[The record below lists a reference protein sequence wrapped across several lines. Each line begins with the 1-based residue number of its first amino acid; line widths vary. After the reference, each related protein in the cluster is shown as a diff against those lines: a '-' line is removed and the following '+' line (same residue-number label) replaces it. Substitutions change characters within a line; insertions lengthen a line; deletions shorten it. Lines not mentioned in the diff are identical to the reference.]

1 MNVIKLDKLKKQI
14 CQILFSVFRIFFFL
28 TIAYVIILPFFSMV
42 SYALRPVEQ
51 YYDTS
56 VVWVPKSITWDNI
69 KQAFDQLDYLTGL
82 KNTVLIEVVS
92 ALITTCMCSL
102 TAYGFSRFEFKF
114 KKVLNFILLL
124 TIFIPTPMIIVS
136 LYENF
141 SNFDVLG
148 IISLINKITGSDI
161 RVNLLNTA
169 WTFYLPS
176 LFSMGL
182 RSGLCIFIYMQL
194 FKSLPKELEEAAAV
208 DGAGPLRTFFNIIV
222 PSSSVAFVTVAVLSI
237 IWHWNDYYLCVMY
250 FNKDYPLTV
259 SLKTVLES
267 TKTNAVLLQMSSCLL
282 FIAPLMVFYAII
294 QRRFIQS
301 IDRVGITG

>member
-1 MNVIKLDKLKKQI
+1 MKNINLARVKKRT
-14 CQILFSVFRIFFFL
+14 LSAMFSIFRIFFFL
-28 TIAYVIILPFFSMV
+28 TVAYVIILPFFSMI
-42 SYALRPVEQ
+42 SYSLRPVEQ

-69 KQAFDQLDYLTGL
+69 KQAFQELDYLNGL
-82 KNTVLIEVVS
+82 KTTVLVEVVS
-92 ALITTCMCSL
+92 ALITTATCSL
-102 TAYGFSRFEFKF
+102 TAYGFARFNFKF

-141 SNFDVLG
+141 SNFDILG
-148 IISLINKITGSDI
+148 IVALINKITGSDI
-161 RVNLLNTA
+161 RINLLNTPWA
-169 WTFYLPS
+169 FYLPS

-194 FKSLPKELEEAAAV
+194 FKGLPKELEEAAAV
-208 DGAGPLRTFFNIIV
+208 DGAGPLRTFFSIVV
-222 PSSSVAFVTVAVLSI
+222 PSSSVAFVTVSVLSI

-250 FNKDYPLTV
+250 FNKNYPLSV
-259 SLKTVLES
+259 SLKSVLAS
-267 TKTNAVLLQMSSCLL
+267 SQTSAVLVQMSSCLL
-282 FIAPLMVFYAII
+282 FIAPLLIFYAII
-294 QRRFIQS
+294 QKRFIQS